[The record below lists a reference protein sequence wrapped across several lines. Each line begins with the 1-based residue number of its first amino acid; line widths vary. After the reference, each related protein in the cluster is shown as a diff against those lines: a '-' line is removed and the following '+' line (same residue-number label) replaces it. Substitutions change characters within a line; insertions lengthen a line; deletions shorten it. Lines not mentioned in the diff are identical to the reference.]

1 MIENVNSELSSRL
14 VNMERQ
20 CWTNAQ
26 YSRRECLEVVAIPR
40 EVEQKDLEGKM
51 LSLLKKIDC
60 KTDPDNIKDC
70 HRLSKKS
77 DNVMIK
83 FPRRKDFQHVV
94 WVKKNLR
101 YYNMEDLAFHGEN
114 KFT

>member
-1 MIENVNSELSSRL
+1 
-14 VNMERQ
+14 MERQ

-26 YSRRECLEVVAIPR
+26 YSRRECLEVVAFSR
-40 EVEQKDLEGKM
+40 EVEQKDLEGKV
-51 LSLLKKIDC
+51 LSLLKKVYC

-83 FPRRKDFQHVV
+83 FPRRKVFQHVL
-94 WVKKNLR
+94 WVKKDLR
-101 YYNMEDLAFHGEN
+101 
-114 KFT
+114 